1 MGRAFSFYAG
11 RCPFCGILSHVFS
24 LKENPWLRLFRV
36 PYLLTV
42 PGDALVGAAFMMPA
56 GGATRPQAFAAG
68 VGVLLLY
75 MYGLVDND
83 LADAAADAENAPER
97 PIPRGEISP
106 SAAMVAMLVC
116 LIAASLLPNWI
127 VWHFRSGE
135 RLPFAWNMVMVLL
148 VCCIY
153 AYNRKKRAWLMG
165 ACRGLSVCCGGMAA
179 WVPDFH
185 PYTKL
190 LLPVSCYLLA
200 SLVMVAV
207 GWGGYI
213 VSVTK
218 LSEGE
223 KRPSEGLGN
232 RRYLLGLSAFLPL
245 LGFVP
250 IACAS
255 GVGFTSCVP
264 IILPLTGCCCAFVA
278 WCVAVAP
285 LWLPH
290 GPQERRRAVGQ
301 AIGALIYLQVGF
313 MLIWPPRVPFLVA
326 AAGLWLANRAVR
338 RLFPH
343 VSGL

>member
-1 MGRAFSFYAG
+1 M
-11 RCPFCGILSHVFS
+11 FS

-36 PYLLTV
+36 PYLLTA

-56 GGATRPQAFAAG
+56 GGTMLLQAFAAC
-68 VGVLLLY
+68 VGVLFLN

-83 LADAAADAENAPER
+83 LVDAAADAENAPDR

-106 SAAMVAMLVC
+106 RAALVAMFVC

-127 VWHFRSGE
+127 VWQFRPCE
-135 RLPFAWNMVMVLL
+135 RLPLSWNVVMALL
-148 VCCIY
+148 LCSIY
-153 AYNRKKRAWLMG
+153 AYNRKKWAWLMG
-165 ACRGLSVCCGGMAA
+165 ASRGLGVACGGMVA
-179 WVPDFH
+179 WMPDYH
-185 PYTKL
+185 PYTYD
-190 LLPVSCYLLA
+190 LLPESWWLFISLIVLA
-200 SLVMVAV
+200 M
-207 GWGGYI
+207 GWSAY
-213 VSVTK
+213 VEAVTK

-255 GVGFTSCVP
+255 GVGFSSCVP
-264 IILPLTGCCCAFVA
+264 LILPVTGCCCAFVA
-278 WCVAVAP
+278 WCIAVAP

-301 AIGALIYLQVGF
+301 AIGTLFYLQVGF
-313 MLIWPPRVPFLVA
+313 ILIWPSRMPFLVA
-326 AAGLWLANRAVR
+326 AAGLWLASQVAR

-343 VSGL
+343 VSGS

>member
-1 MGRAFSFYAG
+1 M
-11 RCPFCGILSHVFS
+11 FS

-36 PYLLTV
+36 PYLLTA

-56 GGATRPQAFAAG
+56 GGAMLPQAFAAC
-68 VGVLLLY
+68 VGVLFLN

-83 LADAAADAENAPER
+83 LVDAAADAENAPDR

-106 SAAMVAMLVC
+106 RAALVAMFVC

-127 VWHFRSGE
+127 VWQFRPCE
-135 RLPFAWNMVMVLL
+135 RLPLSWNVVMALL
-148 VCCIY
+148 LCSIY
-153 AYNRKKRAWLMG
+153 AYNRLKRAWLMG
-165 ACRGLSVCCGGMAA
+165 VCRGLSVVCGGIVA
-179 WVPDFH
+179 WVPDYH
-185 PYTKL
+185 PYTYD
-190 LLPVSCYLLA
+190 LLPEGWWLFISLIVLA
-200 SLVMVAV
+200 M
-207 GWGGYI
+207 GWAAYI
-213 VSVTK
+213 GSVTK

-264 IILPLTGCCCAFVA
+264 LILPLTGCCCAFVA
-278 WCVAVAP
+278 WCIAVAP

-290 GPQERRRAVGQ
+290 GPQERRRAIGQ
-301 AIGALIYLQVGF
+301 ATGALIYLQVGF
-313 MLIWPPRVPFLVA
+313 MLIWPPRMPFLVA
-326 AAGLWLANRAVR
+326 AAGLWLASRVVR

-343 VSGL
+343 VSGS